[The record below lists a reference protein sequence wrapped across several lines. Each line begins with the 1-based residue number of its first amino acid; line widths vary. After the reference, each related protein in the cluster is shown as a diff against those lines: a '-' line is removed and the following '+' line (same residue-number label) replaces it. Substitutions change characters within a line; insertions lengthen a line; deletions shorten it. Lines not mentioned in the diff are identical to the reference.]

1 MGMFECWN
9 SDWKPLTLKLS
20 AGNGKVYLSKYV
32 LTLEYEKG
40 SSSEV
45 QAIAKKTPTSVL
57 ELFTYR
63 GSVTLMT
70 VLLMYT
76 WFVHGASYYGLTI
89 AASNDGGGKGTD
101 LYMSTAI
108 RDESSLLTLLNLSI
122 IFELHVFCR
131 FALNLN

>member
-1 MGMFECWN
+1 MWEAFN
-9 SDWKPLTLKLS
+9 IDKKS
-20 AGNGKVYLSKYV
+20 AGNGKEYSSRYV
-32 LTLEYEKG
+32 LTLESEKG
-40 SSSEV
+40 SSSEDPDV
-45 QAIAKKTPTSVL
+45 ATKTPTSVL

-89 AASNDGGGKGTD
+89 AASSDGGGKGTD

-108 RDESSLLTLLNLSI
+108 RDESTFFHL
-122 IFELHVFCR
+122 
-131 FALNLN
+131 

>member
-1 MGMFECWN
+1 M
-9 SDWKPLTLKLS
+9 
-20 AGNGKVYLSKYV
+20 
-32 LTLEYEKG
+32 
-40 SSSEV
+40 
-45 QAIAKKTPTSVL
+45 L

-89 AASNDGGGKGTD
+89 AASSDGGGKGTD

-108 RDESSLLTLLNLSI
+108 RD
-122 IFELHVFCR
+122 
-131 FALNLN
+131 

>member
-1 MGMFECWN
+1 M
-9 SDWKPLTLKLS
+9 T
-20 AGNGKVYLSKYV
+20 
-32 LTLEYEKG
+32 
-40 SSSEV
+40 
-45 QAIAKKTPTSVL
+45 KTPNSVF

-89 AASNDGGGKGTD
+89 AASSDGGGKGTD

-108 RDESSLLTLLNLSI
+108 RENYSQLTRRHFYNL
-122 IFELHVFCR
+122 C
-131 FALNLN
+131 